1 MSEGMDTTFVIY
13 KSTFTVVSVNVKH
26 SWKSNPL
33 VGMKTTVLTLQVK
46 KMYST
51 NKHSSQSISQ
61 TKSPSVRPSDRQLI
75 SQPVR
80 QTIRQ
85 TDH

>member
-1 MSEGMDTTFVIY
+1 MYEGMETTFVIY

-46 KMYST
+46 KCIQQINT
-51 NKHSSQSISQ
+51 VLSQSVRQ
-61 TKSPSVRPSDRQLI
+61 KVRPCVRPTDSQSD
-75 SQPVR
+75 S
-80 QTIRQ
+80 
-85 TDH
+85 